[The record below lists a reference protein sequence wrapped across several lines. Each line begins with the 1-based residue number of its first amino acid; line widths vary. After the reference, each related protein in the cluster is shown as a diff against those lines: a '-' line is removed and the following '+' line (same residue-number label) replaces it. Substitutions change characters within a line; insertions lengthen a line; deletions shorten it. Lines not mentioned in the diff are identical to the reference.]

1 MTEIS
6 IQRLVKN
13 FGPVKVLRDFNLDVG
28 EGEFISLLGP
38 SGCGK
43 TTTLRC
49 VAGFEYPDEGR
60 ILFDAKDMTWLA
72 PERRDVGM
80 VFQSYA
86 LFPHLTVRENLAFG
100 LEMRKVGAGDSQR
113 RVGAVLEMVQLAGM
127 EQRYPRELSGGQ
139 QQRVA
144 LARALVIEPSV
155 LLLDE
160 PLANLDAGL
169 RGDMRYFIRG
179 LQRRVGIT
187 SIYVTHDQTEAIVM
201 SDRIVVM
208 FDGSIAQ
215 VGTPREVH
223 DRPVSRRVAE
233 FVGRSNFIECTVAAA
248 EGTGLRR
255 VDTTVGPLVASAPQG
270 VAAGASASMMVRPE
284 SIVLGVGVGGG
295 LNTLPATVTDSTYL
309 GDAIHLDVRLS
320 DGRSIRVDT
329 RPDCRAAPGDAVEV
343 SFSPESA
350 WLLA

>member
-1 MTEIS
+1 MTELS
-6 IQRLVKN
+6 IQRLVKS
-13 FGPVKVLRDFNLDVG
+13 FGTVRVLRDFSLDIR
-28 EGEFISLLGP
+28 EGEFVSLLGP

-60 ILFDAKDMTWLA
+60 ILFDDTDMTFRA

-100 LEMRKVGAGDSQR
+100 LEMRKVAPDEMAR
-113 RVGAVLEMVQLAGM
+113 RIGAVLEMVHLAGM
-127 EQRYPRELSGGQ
+127 EQRFPRELSGGQ

-169 RGDMRYFIRG
+169 RGDMRYFIRA
-179 LQRRVGIT
+179 LQKRVGIT
-187 SIYVTHDQTEAIVM
+187 SIYVTHDQSEAIVM

-208 FDGSIAQ
+208 FDGRIAQ
-215 VGTPREVH
+215 VGTPREIH
-223 DRPVSRRVAE
+223 DRPVSRQVAE
-233 FVGRSNFIECTVAAA
+233 FVGRSNFIDCTVAAGA
-248 EGTGLRR
+248 RGDVRR
-255 VDTTVGPLVASAPQG
+255 VSTALGPLLASAPDG
-270 VAAGASASMMVRPE
+270 LARGAAASLMVRPE
-284 SIVLGVGVGGG
+284 SVILGRGEPGWNR
-295 LNTLPATVTDSTYL
+295 LEATVADSTYL
-309 GDAIHLDVRLS
+309 GDAIHLDVRLA
-320 DGRSIRVDT
+320 DGRSIRIDT
-329 RPDCRAAPGDAVEV
+329 RPDCRAAPGETVEI

-350 WLLA
+350 WLLE

>member
-1 MTEIS
+1 MTGIG

-60 ILFDAKDMTWLA
+60 ILFDGKDMTRLA

-100 LEMRKVGAGDSQR
+100 LEMRRVGPADTER
-113 RVGAVLEMVQLAGM
+113 RVAGVLEMVQLAGM

-169 RGDMRYFIRG
+169 RGDMRYFIRA

-208 FDGSIAQ
+208 FDGGIAQ
-215 VGTPREVH
+215 VGTPREIH
-223 DRPVSRRVAE
+223 DRPVSRQVAE
-233 FVGRSNFIECTVAAA
+233 FVGRSNFLECTVAAA
-248 EGTGLRR
+248 EGSRLRR
-255 VDTTVGPLVASAPQG
+255 VDTPVGPLVASAPQG
-270 VAAGASASMMVRPE
+270 VATGAPASMMVRPE
-284 SIVLGVGVGGG
+284 SIVLGGGEAG
-295 LNTLPATVTDSTYL
+295 WNSLPATVTESTYL

-329 RPDCRAAPGDAVEV
+329 RPDCRAAPGDVVEV